1 MTKATIEPKKATIEP
16 KKYKVAAPKVH
27 EPRSNRHLN
36 VIGKRYQKVVRFRDW
51 TSIHDPRYHE
61 VDDSVKYWFYAAV
74 NPGTSGGQPT
84 GDKYIFR

>member
-1 MTKATIEPKKATIEP
+1 MTKAPPTIEP
-16 KKYKVAAPKVH
+16 KKYKVAAPKVR
-27 EPRSNRHLN
+27 EPRSNRHIN
-36 VIGKRYQKVVRFRDW
+36 VLGKRYQKAVRFRDW

-74 NPGTSGGQPT
+74 NPGNLGPSDKPT